1 MAALDSLTANYT
13 DSEEEDDAKED
24 ATEGKDST
32 APSSN
37 ADEASNLSAKSA
49 SRDFFEF
56 ERLLDPISNNFGHIH
71 KFSVVAS
78 SLNLTFWLVV

>member
-1 MAALDSLTANYT
+1 MAALASLTANYT

-24 ATEGKDST
+24 AAEGKDST

-49 SRDFFEF
+49 SRDFLFEF
-56 ERLLDPISNNFGHIH
+56 ERLLDHISNNFDHI
-71 KFSVVAS
+71 VG
-78 SLNLTFWLVV
+78 

>member
-1 MAALDSLTANYT
+1 MAALASLTANYT

-24 ATEGKDST
+24 AAEGKDST

-49 SRDFFEF
+49 SRDFLFEF
-56 ERLLDPISNNFGHIH
+56 N
-71 KFSVVAS
+71 
-78 SLNLTFWLVV
+78 

>member
-1 MAALDSLTANYT
+1 MAALASLTANYT

-49 SRDFFEF
+49 SRDFMFE
-56 ERLLDPISNNFGHIH
+56 
-71 KFSVVAS
+71 
-78 SLNLTFWLVV
+78 LN

>member
-1 MAALDSLTANYT
+1 MAALASLTANYT

-24 ATEGKDST
+24 AAAEGKDST

-49 SRDFFEF
+49 SRDFLFEF
-56 ERLLDPISNNFGHIH
+56 DRFLPDFYHFRPFC
-71 KFSVVAS
+71 K
-78 SLNLTFWLVV
+78 LN